1 MATFSSK
8 KLSEVQ
14 ASLVHGDNGSGTPKG
29 MSAGGNVEIRTGD
42 NGTTNV
48 NISSAM
54 VSLGKAT
61 NDVGTS
67 QSVSLSVRKT
77 DGKSGNI
84 WGGNIVS
91 HNSDAVEGGQ
101 INLKDPADANYNDL
115 QKNSFVIDNYK
126 DGTTKTMRIFSD
138 DNSDITKFITLQK
151 KANQPLVGIGDFGN
165 PQAPL
170 HVNASYMK
178 LGSTVLNQSPNY
190 WYVNSNTANTNNGSK
205 GNDTNDGTSSSSP
218 FATLD
223 KALDMCSPFGENTIF
238 LHGGTAS
245 SATAYTMTQRAFY
258 GGCIKIIA
266 IDPATGVMPAT
277 TGKLDEVRGNTTLSQ
292 SLTNRWGQSDNSNA
306 KWSCFCGA
314 SFTLYGFT
322 LSVTYPGTDP
332 QHHKMPFK
340 FSHGNSTLVLG
351 FYNPYNTHSMLVK
364 FMNHNTTSG
373 GSAVP
378 GTTYVA
384 NAEIGS
390 GTVFSQYLKV
400 EKDASV
406 STSLFA
412 GASGAGK
419 ITTYSDN
426 LHYPA
431 TGFTPQFGEVVEAGL
446 GGDSTTY

>member
-42 NGTTNV
+42 NGATNI

-101 INLKDPADANYNDL
+101 VMLKDPADANYNDL

-151 KANQPLVGIGDFGN
+151 KANEPLVGIGDFGN

-178 LGSTVLNQSPNY
+178 LGSTVFNQSPNY
-190 WYVNSNTANTNNGSK
+190 WYVNSNTANTNNGPK
-205 GNDTNDGTSSSSP
+205 GSDTNDGTSFNSP

-223 KALDMCSPFGENTIF
+223 KALDMCSPFGENTVF

-245 SATAYTMTQRAFY
+245 SATDYKITSRSFY
-258 GGCIKIIA
+258 GGGIKIIA
-266 IDPATGVMPAT
+266 LDPATGQHPAT
-277 TGKLDEVRGNTTLSQ
+277 TGKLVEVRTYTTLSQ
-292 SLTNRWGQSDNSNA
+292 SLTNRWGQSDNINA
-306 KWSCFCGA
+306 RWACHAGA
-314 SFTLYGFT
+314 SFSLFGFT
-322 LSVTYPGTDP
+322 LKISYPGIAP

-340 FSHGNSTLVLG
+340 FYYGDSTLVLG
-351 FYNPYNTHSMLVK
+351 WYNSLNTHSMVIK
-364 FMNHNTTSG
+364 FMNHNSTSG

-378 GTTYVA
+378 GTSYVA

-390 GTVFSQYLKV
+390 GTVFTQMIKIEL
-400 EKDASV
+400 DASV
-406 STSLFA
+406 SQSLFI